1 MYEMEQATIDNLD
14 DGLDNIGEDG
24 QKNNN
29 NGITSPPPE
38 KKSKK
43 VKDYPLVVDFARY
56 DDLEE
61 KRNEKIILIESN
73 GRKVQ
78 QIELQELLAL
88 GKNVK
93 ENSKHTFFVDVQFP
107 TAAALREI
115 GRVFDLHPL
124 TVEDCFSSAE
134 TREKNEIFDNYRFVV
149 MTEVHVPPGTN
160 ELLQVNVNLIVFKNF
175 LICVHQG
182 PIKCIDQV
190 LNRMRMLKEGMKRTA
205 DWIMYAILDAI
216 VDMFFSFVQHIGMEV
231 DSLDDLVLILTAHE
245 QNDVLKRIGLARK
258 RISFLR
264 AQLLKKKDV
273 MVSLMIKSG
282 LTEDEPESKHT
293 SEQQQQHD
301 QQHEDSPTLEKF
313 DALHKHRAF
322 GALNR
327 NTKIYLRDVLD
338 HIQAMLEDIEATKET
353 LSNLNST
360 YLARVDIEVAYSSNR
375 MDSVMKKFGAMTT
388 IMLPL
393 TFITGLWGM
402 NVTVPGQPDT
412 ADYTWFYVILGGMA
426 AYSAIVIILFKK
438 YHWF

>member
-1 MYEMEQATIDNLD
+1 
-14 DGLDNIGEDG
+14 
-24 QKNNN
+24 
-29 NGITSPPPE
+29 
-38 KKSKK
+38 
-43 VKDYPLVVDFARY
+43 
-56 DDLEE
+56 
-61 KRNEKIILIESN
+61 
-73 GRKVQ
+73 
-78 QIELQELLAL
+78 
-88 GKNVK
+88 
-93 ENSKHTFFVDVQFP
+93 
-107 TAAALREI
+107 
-115 GRVFDLHPL
+115 
-124 TVEDCFSSAE
+124 
-134 TREKNEIFDNYRFVV
+134 V

-160 ELLQVNVNLIVFKNF
+160 ELQQVNVNLIVFKNF

-182 PIKCIDQV
+182 PIKCVDQV

-216 VDMFFSFVQHIGMEV
+216 VDMFFSFVQHIAMEV

-273 MVSLMIKSG
+273 MVSLMIKST
-282 LTEDEPESKHT
+282 LTEDETEVKAT
-293 SEQQQQHD
+293 SDDQHHGPQHD
-301 QQHEDSPTLEKF
+301 DSPTLEKF
-313 DALHKHRAF
+313 DLHVKHRVF

-402 NVTVPGQPDT
+402 NVNVPGQPETEDF
-412 ADYTWFYVILGGMA
+412 TWFYVILGGMA